1 MYCIDYF
8 LSDQYHGTPSAPEVH
23 ISDHII
29 QELQLDFQESRHP
42 SVSLAPSPR
51 IPPYPGSDAVWQR
64 AANRVWCEQQQLVP
78 QSWSQDLDQDWA
90 QLSKTFFDTLLQ
102 TQVELVP
109 ETVSSVPAA
118 LLRRGRPDK
127 VQIKTRDRLVKPTAG
142 WFATFKER
150 HLSNLLAR
158 LHEAQRM
165 QNQARTSVA
174 QAMHEKALWER
185 IRRSQYY
192 DPSKGIQMNIQ
203 IISRTLEQHTAQAE
217 RARFDRWTQKM
228 QHDKHALKWLRQ
240 ERSPLCPWVKVSP
253 NTTPSGTLQESLQ
266 NLSDYWKAVWEREA
280 IDIEALWDDFTEFTP
295 AQMGPDQWPAIQVEH
310 IQAAARRARGTA
322 PGLDMWQADELCR
335 LTDDM
340 WHVFLSF
347 FAHCETLGRI
357 PSAWCNVRQIHLPK
371 GKPPQPDGSILAAD
385 LRPLSVTSVCG
396 EAPTMKNID
405 SLKYNNGS
413 SELCLPFSM
422 MVEFRAK
429 VSKMLSH
436 HSWSKK

>member
-1 MYCIDYF
+1 MDGQDKHGGTAILVKKNLVVRPAWKLCHVGGSAQAFWLGGKLLVSLYLAPTFESQEVFALTVAKLFSLPQGTQWVMGGDFNATPEECPFRYVFGAEAFEILASGKPTRWNGKRCIDYF
-8 LSDQYHGTPSAPEVH
+8 LSDQYHGTPSAPEIH

-64 AANRVWCEQQQLVP
+64 AANRVWCQQQQLVP

-203 IISRTLEQHTAQAE
+203 IISRTLEQHTAQAD
-217 RARFDRWTQKM
+217 RARLDRWTQKM

-240 ERSPLCPWVKVSP
+240 ERSPLYPSVKVSQCDAKWY
-253 NTTPSGTLQESLQ
+253 S
-266 NLSDYWKAVWEREA
+266 
-280 IDIEALWDDFTEFTP
+280 
-295 AQMGPDQWPAIQVEH
+295 
-310 IQAAARRARGTA
+310 
-322 PGLDMWQADELCR
+322 PGKLAE
-335 LTDDM
+335 
-340 WHVFLSF
+340 
-347 FAHCETLGRI
+347 
-357 PSAWCNVRQIHLPK
+357 
-371 GKPPQPDGSILAAD
+371 PQ
-385 LRPLSVTSVCG
+385 
-396 EAPTMKNID
+396 
-405 SLKYNNGS
+405 
-413 SELCLPFSM
+413 
-422 MVEFRAK
+422 
-429 VSKMLSH
+429 
-436 HSWSKK
+436 